1 MASRSLA
8 GKPAIPTPNKQFV
21 ESMKNKYRNSLIL
34 APLAVIALATGVA
47 NAGSPETMT
56 TTAAVTP
63 AASDDVISG
72 ILKLDFNTHFV
83 SYGADV
89 WGDGSTMSEPTFN
102 PNLELYFALPADL
115 TLTIGTWWDVNTNK
129 GDFGAESPLGG
140 RIQEVDVYAGLAYT
154 IDKFTV
160 GLTYQAWMYGG
171 NTEDI
176 IDLKFSYD
184 TFLAPSLTIHHR
196 LDQGAAAG
204 DEGTVLVLGLSHS
217 IEAGPVT
224 ISFPFNLGYFL
235 TDDFHNFPV
244 NGGSDT
250 GFGYLSIG
258 AATSLSLTPYIGDS
272 YGDWALN
279 GGLTYFITEEDII
292 PNNPQSSFL
301 AASLGLSVAF

>member
-1 MASRSLA
+1 
-8 GKPAIPTPNKQFV
+8 
-21 ESMKNKYRNSLIL
+21 MKNKYRMNLIL
-34 APLAVIALATGVA
+34 TPLAVIALASGVA
-47 NAGSPETMT
+47 NAGMTETM

-63 AASDDVISG
+63 APSEDVISG
-72 ILKLDFNTHFV
+72 ILKLDFNTHFM

-89 WGDGSTMSEPTFN
+89 WSDGSSMSDPTFN
-102 PNLELYFALPADL
+102 PNLELYFALPADI
-115 TLTIGTWWDVNTNK
+115 TLTIGTWWDVNSK
-129 GDFGAESPLGG
+129 PGSGSSPLGG
-140 RIQEVDVYAGLAYT
+140 RIQEVDVYAGLGYT

-160 GLTYQAWMYGG
+160 GLTYQAWMYASD
-171 NTEDI
+171 TEDI
-176 IDLKFSYD
+176 LDLKFSYD
-184 TFLAPSLTIHHR
+184 TLLAPSLTIHHR

-204 DEGTVLVLGLSHS
+204 DEGTILVLGLSHS

-258 AATSLSLTPYIGDS
+258 ATTSLSLTPYISDC

-301 AASLGLSVAF
+301 TASLGLSVAF